1 MDKTKVKKWV
11 YISCITAVV
20 LIWLLYLTALMVFE
34 DGRPGICE
42 FLNNILSSMNLNL
55 RVSVDNI
62 SSIFGFTIC
71 FGLGMV
77 YPESLR
83 VWREKNISKNW
94 NSKKC
99 EIWLW
104 STGLFFSIISAHSET
119 FFIVNFIIN
128 LIVYALGVL
137 IYRLLHSENKE
148 KNSKDIKDELAVNK
162 LKVKNW
168 VYILCIAAVVLI
180 WLLYETIGY
189 SEIRNFLNNLL
200 SSMNL
205 SFKVSLDDVE
215 HIFNF
220 IIGFGFGLIFPAAL
234 REQRENDISKKWW
247 TSKKW
252 NLIWL
257 CLFGLILSIPAL
269 SSGTFLLFVINF
281 IVYALGILVYWLLH
295 FEKKEKNIDSKKV

>member
-11 YISCITAVV
+11 YISCVTAVV
-20 LIWLLYLTALMVFE
+20 LVWLLYLTALMVFE
-34 DGRPGICE
+34 DGRHGICE
-42 FLNNILSSMNLNL
+42 FLNNILSSMNLNF

-62 SSIFGFTIC
+62 SSIFGFTTC

-77 YPESLR
+77 YPASLR
-83 VWREKNISKNW
+83 AWREKNISKNW

-104 STGLFFSIISAHSET
+104 STGLFFSIMNAHSET
-119 FFIVNFIIN
+119 FFIINFIIN

-137 IYRLLHSENKE
+137 IYRFLHFEEKE
-148 KNSKDIKDELAVNK
+148 KNSKDIKDELIINK
-162 LKVKNW
+162 LKAKNW
-168 VYILCIAAVVLI
+168 VYISCIIVVILI
-180 WLLYETIGY
+180 WLLYETIGH

-205 SFKVSLDDVE
+205 NLRVSLDDVE
-215 HIFNF
+215 HIFNS
-220 IIGFGFGLIFPAAL
+220 IICFGFGLISPAAL
-234 REQRENDISKKWW
+234 REQRESGISKKWW
-247 TSKKW
+247 NSKKW

-257 CLFGLILSIPAL
+257 CLLGLILSIPTL
-269 SSGTFLLFVINF
+269 SSGTFLLFIINF

-295 FEKKEKNIDSKKV
+295 FKKKDKNIDSKKV